1 MYGKIY
7 GIYEYPYS
15 EEEMSRIFSPAEV
28 FVLINDR
35 SDLKVGDLY
44 DLNTGKFSVI
54 NYSFEELKANK
65 WSEIKAL
72 RDKIEQSGCP
82 FKDTFIDSDLISV
95 SRINVACIA
104 AQAALTSGQEFSI
117 DWTMKDNS
125 TRKLTAVEVIEMS
138 SALASWSNTC
148 HEKGRLLREQIEA
161 ATTVEDLEKIK
172 W

>member
-1 MYGKIY
+1 MIIKLLKNDN
-7 GIYEYPYS
+7 
-15 EEEMSRIFSPAEV
+15 EV
-28 FVLINDR
+28 FTIIETENPELE
-35 SDLKVGDLY
+35 
-44 DLNTGKFSVI
+44 
-54 NYSFEELKANK
+54 FESYKTMFPEILAWREAEPILPTLDELKIKK
-65 WSEIKAL
+65 WAEIKAL

-104 AQAALTSGQEFSI
+104 AQTALSSGQEFSI

-138 SALASWSNTC
+138 AALAIWSNAC

-161 ATTVEDLEKIK
+161 STTVEDLENIK

>member
-1 MYGKIY
+1 MDIALILGKIRPNAKWRMS
-7 GIYEYPYS
+7 GTYEQLKKTWED
-15 EEEMSRIFSPAEV
+15 EEQSLPSLDEIIEAWEK
-28 FVLINDR
+28 LTTITLD
-35 SDLKVGDLY
+35 
-44 DLNTGKFSVI
+44 
-54 NYSFEELKANK
+54 ELKIKK
-65 WSEIKAL
+65 WAEIKAL

-104 AQAALTSGQEFSI
+104 AQAALSSGQEFSI

-125 TRKLTAVEVIEMS
+125 TRKLSAVEVIEMS